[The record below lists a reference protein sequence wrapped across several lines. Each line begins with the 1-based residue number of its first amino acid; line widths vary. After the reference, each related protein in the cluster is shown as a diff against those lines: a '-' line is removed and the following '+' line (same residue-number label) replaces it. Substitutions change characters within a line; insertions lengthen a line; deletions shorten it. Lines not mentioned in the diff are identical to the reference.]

1 MKLSRFVGAF
11 CAIGLSLNAVSAMSA
26 PVDFNT
32 WTPESYPAVSSFPA
46 GQWNV
51 AGGGSSVNQV
61 NNGQPT
67 FFYSDFNTQ
76 GSAFTGSITVTGSDD
91 DYIGFALGFQPGDST
106 SPAADYLLIDWKA
119 VSQNFDFNGGGDG
132 PGGIAERGLAVSRVT
147 GVPTADEFWQHVDN
161 DLTGSPLGAG
171 LQELQRG
178 NNLSDTG
185 WVLGTT
191 YEFTFDFGPNNLDV
205 FVNSVLELSIVG
217 NFNDGRFGFYNFS
230 QAGVNY
236 SGFTKDPGSFPSAVP
251 VPAAVWLFGTALVGF
266 IGYSRRRNLA

>member
-1 MKLSRFVGAF
+1 
-11 CAIGLSLNAVSAMSA
+11 
-26 PVDFNT
+26 
-32 WTPESYPAVSSFPA
+32 
-46 GQWNV
+46 
-51 AGGGSSVNQV
+51 
-61 NNGQPT
+61 
-67 FFYSDFNTQ
+67 
-76 GSAFTGSITVTGSDD
+76 
-91 DYIGFALGFQPGDST
+91 
-106 SPAADYLLIDWKA
+106 
-119 VSQNFDFNGGGDG
+119 
-132 PGGIAERGLAVSRVT
+132 
-147 GVPTADEFWQHVDN
+147 
-161 DLTGSPLGAG
+161 LTGSPLGAG